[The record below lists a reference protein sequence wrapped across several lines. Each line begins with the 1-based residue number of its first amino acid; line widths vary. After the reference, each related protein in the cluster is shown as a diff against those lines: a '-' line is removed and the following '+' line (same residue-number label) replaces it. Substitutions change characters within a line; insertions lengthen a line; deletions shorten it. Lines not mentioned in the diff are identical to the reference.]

1 MITQTSVFKQN
12 DEIALPFGTDG
23 AKDRKV
29 CAFINEYEP
38 IFLIKAMGIEVAN
51 LFDAGWN
58 ASEQR
63 WLDILDGCTYTVGTT
78 QYYFAGVRP
87 LLNRFIYCEY
97 LDHENSSTT
106 LVGEQ
111 KVEAQNAAALF
122 NNKVIRQ
129 WNIMSS
135 GMNDLW
141 NILVDRV
148 DGSGVRVY
156 PEFPYPC
163 DVQYFR
169 SRNQFSI

>member
-51 LFDAGWN
+51 LFDAGIT

-63 WLDILDGCTYTVGTT
+63 WLDILNGCTYTVGTT
-78 QYYFAGVRP
+78 QYYFSGVRP

-97 LDHENSSTT
+97 LDHENSTTT

-111 KVEAQNAAALF
+111 KVEAQNAAAI
-122 NNKVIRQ
+122 NNFKVIKQ
-129 WNIMSS
+129 WGKLSTGANE
-135 GMNDLW
+135 LW
-141 NILVDRV
+141 DILIHRV
-148 DGSGVRVY
+148 DSNGTRVY
-156 PEFPYPC
+156 PEFYLPC
-163 DVQYFR
+163 SRNTFR
-169 SRNQFSI
+169 SRNPLSL